1 MSEENQVENTE
12 TEATADQ
19 AASLSVQDLA
29 VMVNVIDACSKRGAF
44 KPSEMETVG
53 ALYSKIVNFL
63 VASGAIKVDE
73 PEIEE
78 ATADEETNEAAE

>member
-1 MSEENQVENTE
+1 MSEETQVENIE
-12 TEATADQ
+12 NQEVG
-19 AASLSVQDLA
+19 LSVNDLA

-44 KPSEMETVG
+44 KPTEMETVG
-53 ALYSKIVNFL
+53 ALYTKIVNFL

-78 ATADEETNEAAE
+78 ASEESTEEAAE